1 MILIDLPWKLT
12 EIFLSFLW
20 LYPSTTFFTLLLTMR
35 PTPFLLRNVCAF
47 SSILFHWFQRCQWS
61 ILPSPAWPHPIYL
74 NSRTYHSRYL
84 CNIFLCS
91 IRFYFHSQTQPQLSF
106 PLCPSQF
113 ILSGANSN
121 CPLVFPSTIVDT
133 WLPGALNVCCN
144 TFLTF
149 HTVHGVLMAKILEGV
164 SISSSVDHFCQNPSL
179 CPVSL
184 GWPHVACTE
193 SQRVGH
199 DWATSLHFTSR

>member
-1 MILIDLPWKLT
+1 
-12 EIFLSFLW
+12 
-20 LYPSTTFFTLLLTMR
+20 MR

-113 ILSGANSN
+113 IPSGANSN

-149 HTVHGVLMAKILEGV
+149 HTVHGVLMAKILV
-164 SISSSVDHFCQNPSL
+164 WIVISYSSGPHFVRKLHFDSSVLGGPARHGSQLHWVNQTPSPWQNCDPWRNL
-179 CPVSL
+179 L
-184 GWPHVACTE
+184 K
-193 SQRVGH
+193 
-199 DWATSLHFTSR
+199 